1 MGSNADYLVVES
13 KAPIMFEFNLTA
25 DYRLVVICSKK
36 DEDKSH
42 IITRLHN
49 CRRPVVPLLKVG
61 NCRKYLKA
69 HFVHQM
75 GMEVNTQV
83 TSDLQASMVDPDKY
97 VFDVVSKAEP
107 KFPFSSCVRVVSSTR
122 SGMGKSLYIKRMAA
136 SLRQAISS
144 DDIHVTIPIHGP
156 VVTANT
162 LMDCFKEHTWRD
174 NCTIYHL
181 DIAPGVSL
189 ILLSC
194 LYQAYT
200 TPMHAGFGRSG
211 LSPVL
216 AAHSE
221 WVQ

>member
-1 MGSNADYLVVES
+1 MG
-13 KAPIMFEFNLTA
+13 I
-25 DYRLVVICSKK
+25 
-36 DEDKSH
+36 
-42 IITRLHN
+42 
-49 CRRPVVPLLKVG
+49 
-61 NCRKYLKA
+61 
-69 HFVHQM
+69 
-75 GMEVNTQV
+75 EVDSQV

-97 VFDVVSKAEP
+97 VFDVVSKAEL
-107 KFPFSSCVRVVSSTR
+107 KSPFSSCVRVVSSTR

-189 ILLSC
+189 ILHVLSC

-200 TPMHAGFGRSG
+200 TPMHAGTGGSG
-211 LSPVL
+211 LSPIL

-221 WVQ
+221 WAQ